1 VAEGTHYGWIS
12 LLPALSVFLLAL
24 CSKRTFEALL
34 GGTIFGY
41 LLVAGGGFFG
51 AFTDS
56 LLAVMGEST
65 IGWIILVVGL
75 FGALISLLV
84 KSGGALAFADVVT
97 DRVRSRQGSLL
108 VTWLLGLLI
117 FLDDYLIALT
127 LGTVMR
133 PVTDRFKVARE
144 KLAYVVDSTAAPVCV
159 LVPLS
164 TWAIYVAGLMESNGA
179 APPGEGIRTYVEIIP
194 YIAYAWA
201 AVLLVPLV
209 AARWVPDFGP
219 MRAAEERAAKGDLAP
234 PGSKQFSTG
243 FSSADG
249 IESPRLVNFILP
261 LVALIAATWF
271 FDIDVLKGVLV
282 ALAVSLVLISSQRL
296 IGIPE
301 LSQTLFSGFQAMI
314 YPLAIVVMSFVL
326 RNVND
331 ELGLTQYV
339 IEVVRPVMSGELLPV
354 VAFLSLSLITFATGS
369 FWGVYAV
376 SLPIVIPL
384 AQAMDVNMS
393 LTLGAVVSA
402 GAFGSH
408 ACFYGDATVLSASSS
423 ECNIVAHAVTQL
435 PYALMAAGISSGFYL
450 LLGYTL

>member
-1 VAEGTHYGWIS
+1 MAAGDHYGWIS
-12 LLPALSVFLLAL
+12 LVPALSVFALAIYT
-24 CSKRTFEALL
+24 KRTFEALL
-34 GGTIFGY
+34 GGTLIGY
-41 LLVAGGGFFG
+41 VIVAGSGFFG
-51 AFTDS
+51 AFTGS
-56 LLAVMGEST
+56 LLAVMAEST

-75 FGALISLLV
+75 FGSLISLLV

-97 DRVRSRQGSLL
+97 DRVRSRRGSLL

-159 LVPLS
+159 LIPLS
-164 TWAIYVAGLMESNGA
+164 TWAIYVAGLLESNGV
-179 APPGEGIRTYVEIIP
+179 APTGEGISTYVGLIP
-194 YIAYAWA
+194 YVTYAWA
-201 AVLLVPLV
+201 AVLLVPFV
-209 AARWVPDFGP
+209 AARWIPDFGP
-219 MRAAEERAAKGDLAP
+219 MRAAEDRAARGELAP
-234 PGSKQFSTG
+234 PGSKPFGTG
-243 FSSADG
+243 FSSAEG
-249 IESPRLVNFILP
+249 IDKPRLVNFVLP
-261 LVALIAATWF
+261 LVSLVGATWY
-271 FDIDVLKGVLV
+271 FDIDVLRGVMVAVAVAV
-282 ALAVSLVLISSQRL
+282 ALISLQRL
-296 IGIPE
+296 VSVKE
-301 LSQTLFSGFQAMI
+301 LSETLFDGFQTMV

-331 ELGLTQYV
+331 DLGLTQYV
-339 IEVVRPVMSGELLPV
+339 IEVVRPVMSGALLPV
-354 VAFLSLSLITFATGS
+354 VAFLSLSLVTFATGS

-376 SLPIVIPL
+376 SFPIIIPL
-384 AQAMDVNMS
+384 AQSMDVNMS

-435 PYALMAAGISSGFYL
+435 PYALVAAGISAGLYL
-450 LLGYTL
+450 LLGYAL

>member
-1 VAEGTHYGWIS
+1 MEAGAHYGWIS
-12 LLPALSVFLLAL
+12 LVPALSVFVLAIYT
-24 CSKRTFEALL
+24 KRTFEALL
-34 GGTIFGY
+34 GGTLIGY

-56 LLAVMGEST
+56 LLSVMGETT

-97 DRVRSRQGSLL
+97 DRVRSRRGSLL

-144 KLAYVVDSTAAPVCV
+144 KLAYVVNSTAAPVCV

-164 TWAIYVAGLMESNGA
+164 TWAIYIAGLLESNGA
-179 APPGEGIRTYVEIIP
+179 APAGEGISTYVGLIP
-194 YIAYAWA
+194 YVIYAWA

-209 AARWVPDFGP
+209 AARWVPDLGP
-219 MRAAEERAAKGDLAP
+219 MRAAEERAAEGELAP
-234 PGSKQFSTG
+234 PDSKPFAAG
-243 FSSADG
+243 FTSAEG
-249 IESPRLVNFILP
+249 IEKPRLVNFLLP
-261 LVALIAATWF
+261 LAALIGATWF
-271 FDIDVLKGVLV
+271 FDIDVLKGVMVAVAVAV
-282 ALAVSLVLISSQRL
+282 ALITFQRL
-296 IGIPE
+296 VSVKE
-301 LSQTLFSGFQAMI
+301 LSETLFGGFQAMI

-326 RNVND
+326 RNVNND
-331 ELGLTQYV
+331 LGLTQFV
-339 IEVVRPVMSGELLPV
+339 IEVVRPVMSGALLPV

-376 SLPIVIPL
+376 SLPIIIPL
-384 AQAMDVNMS
+384 AQSMDVNMS

-435 PYALMAAGISSGFYL
+435 PYALVAAGISASLYL
-450 LLGYTL
+450 LLGYAL